1 MTVDI
6 NVERVMPCLL
16 PFLQGELDK
25 ISARYRGRIDNNITR
40 AQLQADINYTI
51 AGFKDRGPTKYEFAI
66 YMENFLR
73 QLLV

>member
-6 NVERVMPCLL
+6 NVDRVMPCLL
-16 PFLQGELDK
+16 PFLQQQLDH
-25 ISARYRGRIDNNITR
+25 ISARYRGRIDNSITR

-51 AGFKDRGPTKYEFAI
+51 AGFKDRGPTKCEFAM

-73 QLLV
+73 ELLG